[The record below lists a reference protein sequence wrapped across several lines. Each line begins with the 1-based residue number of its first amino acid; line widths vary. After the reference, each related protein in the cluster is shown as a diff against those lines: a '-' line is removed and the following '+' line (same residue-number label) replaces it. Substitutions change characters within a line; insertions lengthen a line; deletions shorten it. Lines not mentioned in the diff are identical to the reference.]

1 MCLALP
7 NSVYVSIYCLFSIM
21 SIKMAEGQEN
31 SVAAKRTDPGARLP
45 VFALALAN
53 LDNLLNLFV
62 PQASP
67 L

>member
-1 MCLALP
+1 
-7 NSVYVSIYCLFSIM
+7 
-21 SIKMAEGQEN
+21 MAEGQEN

-53 LDNLLNLFV
+53 LDNLLNLLV